1 MKCKWE
7 DLPKKKTVF
16 TIRSAAMKNLNTGK
30 IVQNYSANTRIDV
43 VQKCVTE
50 DNTYYRTWSAAY
62 NNLNWAFEASVFGLP
77 NEAAPSVPPDKTTNK
92 KEIRK
97 PSPQKQKD
105 MPQVVL
111 PAEDGGRRITKLRS
125 RLLSIL
131 KHKKS

>member
-7 DLPKKKTVF
+7 DLPNKKTVF
-16 TIRSAAMKNLNTGK
+16 TVRSAAMKNLNTGQ

-43 VQKCVTE
+43 VQKCVTD

-77 NEAAPSVPPDKTTNK
+77 NESAPSVPLVKTTK
-92 KEIRK
+92 KRANRK
-97 PSPQKQKD
+97 PSPLKQKD
-105 MPQVVL
+105 TPQVIL
-111 PAEDGGRRITKLRS
+111 PAEDGGRRIAKLRS